1 MVNIS
6 GFKPD
11 NRGST
16 PLGSEMKHQRYNRK
30 IGLVRLSINKR
41 NLLLTTKSKESD
53 SIYVLEF
60 PGKPKLVTNQPNLKS
75 DKISDKQFKITKDIR
90 YFYGPIS
97 YRTYSTL
104 LSLANKQHTSILNI
118 LESRLDVLVFRLQF
132 ARSLFQARS
141 LIKQGKIK
149 VNNSVCKNPNAIIS
163 IGSSILCTS
172 PETPATLL
180 ARSYL
185 SFFPIPEHLLLT
197 SFNLG
202 IILATANISTL
213 PYPQYFSLDKIIT

>member
-6 GFKPD
+6 GFKPE
-11 NRGST
+11 NRGSN
-16 PLGSEMKHQRYNRK
+16 PLGPEMKQQRYNRK
-30 IGLVRLSINKR
+30 RGLVRLSINKR
-41 NLLLTTKSKESD
+41 NLLLTTKDSN

-97 YRTYSTL
+97 YRSYSTL
-104 LSLANKQHTSILNI
+104 LSLANKQHTNILNI

-149 VNNSVCKNPNAIIS
+149 VNNSICRNPNSIIT
-163 IGSSILCTS
+163 IGSSITCTS

-185 SFFPIPEHLLLT
+185 SFFPIPDHLILT
-197 SFNLG
+197 SFNTGVL
-202 IILATANISTL
+202 LATANISSL

>member
-1 MVNIS
+1 VVNIS
-6 GFKPD
+6 GFKPE
-11 NRGST
+11 NRGSN
-16 PLGSEMKHQRYNRK
+16 PLGPEMKQQRYNRK
-30 IGLVRLSINKR
+30 RGLVRLSINKR
-41 NLLLTTKSKESD
+41 NLLLTTKDSN

-97 YRTYSTL
+97 YRSYSTL
-104 LSLANKQHTSILNI
+104 LSLANKQHTNILNI

-149 VNNSVCKNPNAIIS
+149 VNNSICRNPNSIIT
-163 IGSSILCTS
+163 IGSSITCTS

-185 SFFPIPEHLLLT
+185 SFFPIPDHLILT
-197 SFNLG
+197 SFNTGVL
-202 IILATANISTL
+202 LATANISSL

>member
-1 MVNIS
+1 
-6 GFKPD
+6 
-11 NRGST
+11 
-16 PLGSEMKHQRYNRK
+16 MKQQRYNRK
-30 IGLVRLSINKR
+30 RGLVRLSINKR
-41 NLLLTTKSKESD
+41 NLLLTTKDSN

-97 YRTYSTL
+97 YRSYSTL
-104 LSLANKQHTSILNI
+104 LSLANKQHTNILNI

-149 VNNSVCKNPNAIIS
+149 VNNSICRNPNSIIT
-163 IGSSILCTS
+163 IGSSITCTS

-185 SFFPIPEHLLLT
+185 SFFPIPDHLILT
-197 SFNLG
+197 SFNTGVL
-202 IILATANISTL
+202 LATANISSL

>member
-11 NRGST
+11 NRGSN
-16 PLGSEMKHQRYNRK
+16 PLGPEMKQQRYNRK
-30 IGLVRLSINKR
+30 RGLVRLSINKR
-41 NLLLTTKSKESD
+41 NLLLTTKDSN

-97 YRTYSTL
+97 YRSYSTL
-104 LSLANKQHTSILNI
+104 LSLANKQHTNILNI

-149 VNNSVCKNPNAIIS
+149 VNNSICRNPNSIIT
-163 IGSSILCTS
+163 IGSSITCTS

-185 SFFPIPEHLLLT
+185 SFFPIPDHLILT
-197 SFNLG
+197 SFNTGVL
-202 IILATANISTL
+202 LATANISSL